1 MKGGES
7 ARVDPSSADLTPTDE
22 TRWRS
27 RTLERLDYS
36 LLAATPPLFALDWVT
51 HRPHGPTAFALFMIA
66 ASPVLLWSARARAEL
81 YRWRVYALLAVLFA
95 GCSIGLATVG
105 VAPGVSAVLA
115 LAAALAATFLGTR
128 AGVVLAALSVVAF
141 VGIGALHRLGCLAVP
156 PPSYL
161 DSRSFFVWLRIGAMQ
176 GVTGLMLVTA
186 LGRLLAMYE
195 RSLAARTDALARADA
210 EKEHRVRAEAVAR
223 EAQKH
228 EAVARLAS
236 GVAHDFNNVLLVV
249 LSWADMLR
257 MRPDLSAEA
266 KEGLEEIVQA
276 ANRGAQLTRSLLTIG
291 RRDVRVPVATD
302 LTETVRSV
310 VESLRRL
317 LPEDIVIE
325 TELAPVPEVLID
337 PSQAEQI
344 VLNLALN
351 ARDAMPDGGTL
362 TLSLES
368 APGGDVELRVRDT
381 GVGMS
386 QAVEQRI
393 FEPFFT
399 TKPEGQGTGLGLA
412 MVWSVVHGLKGTVSV
427 ESEEKRGSVFCI
439 RLPRAA
445 LASPGAG
452 APTETTPRAPTVVA
466 TIVVAEDE
474 EPVRAIM
481 VRALKGAGHSVLES
495 ATGLG
500 AIEIV
505 RRTKTTIDV
514 LCVDAVLPDHA
525 SKRLIDCYLEAFPSG
540 KVLVCSGH
548 VGTEVIRQGIAEGRY
563 AFVAKPFA
571 AGVLVERVNE
581 LLSVRRTAAP
591 PRRS

>member
-1 MKGGES
+1 M
-7 ARVDPSSADLTPTDE
+7 
-22 TRWRS
+22 
-27 RTLERLDYS
+27 
-36 LLAATPPLFALDWVT
+36 
-51 HRPHGPTAFALFMIA
+51 
-66 ASPVLLWSARARAEL
+66 AS
-81 YRWRVYALLAVLFA
+81 
-95 GCSIGLATVG
+95 
-105 VAPGVSAVLA
+105 
-115 LAAALAATFLGTR
+115 
-128 AGVVLAALSVVAF
+128 LSVAAF
-141 VGIGALHRLGCLAVP
+141 VVAGALHHAGWLAVP
-156 PPSYL
+156 PSTYVDPHSML
-161 DSRSFFVWLRIGAMQ
+161 VWLRSGTMQ

-186 LGRLLAMYE
+186 LGRLIAMYE

-210 EKEHRVRAEAVAR
+210 EKEQRVRAEAVAR

-228 EAVARLAS
+228 EAVARLAG

-257 MRPDLSAEA
+257 MQTDLSAEA

-302 LTETVRSV
+302 LTGTVRSA

-317 LPEDIVIE
+317 LPEDIIIE
-325 TELAPVPEVLID
+325 TALKPVPEVLID

-351 ARDAMPDGGTL
+351 ARDAMPEGGTL

-368 APGGDVELRVRDT
+368 APDGDVVLCVRDT

-386 QAVEQRI
+386 HAVVQRI

-427 ESEEKRGSVFCI
+427 ESEEKRGSAFCI
-439 RLPRAA
+439 RLPRAS
-445 LASPGAG
+445 LASPGAA
-452 APTETTPRAPTVVA
+452 APTATTPRTPAVAA

-474 EPVRAIM
+474 EQVRAIM
-481 VRALKGAGHSVLES
+481 VRALKSAGHSVLES

-500 AIEIV
+500 AIELL

-548 VGTEVIRQGIAEGRY
+548 GGTEVIRQGIAEGRY

-571 AGVLVERVNE
+571 AGVLVDRVNE
-581 LLSVRRTAAP
+581 LLSVRRGVMSRP
-591 PRRS
+591 PT